1 MRKFTLGLVN
11 GRHSMPVEEYV
22 FNGEIKD
29 PLNFAEMESIIDSRF
44 QELEVQEGD
53 EVHVYVTGLTAAT
66 VEVIN
71 ACRKHS
77 VTLYLY
83 HYDRDSNSYK
93 KQVVIS

>member
-1 MRKFTLGLVN
+1 MRKFILGLVN

-22 FNGEIKD
+22 FGGEIKD
-29 PLNFAEMESIIDSRF
+29 PPNFTEMASIIDDRF
-44 QELEVQEGD
+44 QELEIQEGD

-71 ACRKHS
+71 ACKKHN

-83 HYDRDSNSYK
+83 HFDRDTNDYK
-93 KQVVIS
+93 KQTVM

>member
-1 MRKFTLGLVN
+1 MKKFVLGLVS

-53 EVHVYVTGLTAAT
+53 EVNVYVTGLTAAT

-71 ACRKHS
+71 TCRKYN

-93 KQVVIS
+93 KQTVM

>member
-1 MRKFTLGLVN
+1 MKKFTLGLVS

-22 FNGEIKD
+22 FGGEIKD
-29 PLNFAEMESIIDSRF
+29 PLNFAEMESTINNRF
-44 QELEVQEGD
+44 QELKIQEGD
-53 EVHVYVTGLTAAT
+53 EINVYVTGLTAAT

-71 ACRKHS
+71 TCRKYN

-93 KQVVIS
+93 KQTVM

>member
-1 MRKFTLGLVN
+1 MRKFILGLVN

-22 FNGEIKD
+22 FGGEIKD
-29 PLNFAEMESIIDSRF
+29 PLNFTEMASIIDDRF
-44 QELEVQEGD
+44 QELEIQEGD

-71 ACRKHS
+71 ACKKHN

-83 HYDRDSNSYK
+83 HFDRDTNDYK
-93 KQVVIS
+93 KQTVM